1 MLTPNSIRQQTDRIV
16 AYLVEVGL
24 ASDQNVAILRNKGR
38 NLTEV
43 TFPHAEEVS
52 ITLKKRSY
60 AEIYKHLASERAYT
74 VKMPDGALILIRY
87 EYEANILKRH
97 TLGFYPSP
105 NLEDFQ
111 SNPEIYMEDIVYAD
125 VTAPNIVPFPVRF
138 DFDCSEGTCMPVKHP
153 KSHLTL
159 GQYARC
165 RIPVTAPLTPYW
177 FVSFVLRNFYNT
189 AFEEYES
196 KMPRFS
202 DIFEDSIYSEEQ
214 DIMHVRIPSAI

>member
-1 MLTPNSIRQQTDRIV
+1 MITSNLILQQTNRIV
-16 AYLVEVGL
+16 IYLVEVGL
-24 ASDQNVAILRNKGR
+24 ASDQNTAVLRSKRR

-60 AEIYKHLASERAYT
+60 TEIYQHLVSERAYT

-87 EYEANILKRH
+87 EYNAKILQRH

-111 SNPEIYMEDIVYAD
+111 SNPEIYLEDIAYAD
-125 VTAPNIVPFPVRF
+125 ATAPNLVPFPIRF
-138 DFDCSEGTCMPVKHP
+138 DYDCSKDTCVPIKHP

-177 FVSFVLRNFYNT
+177 FVSFILRNFYNT

-202 DIFEDSIYSEEQ
+202 AVFEDSLYSEEKG
-214 DIMHVRIPSAI
+214 IMHVRIPSAI